1 MKSIDTRFSVAQ
13 WQALQGD
20 GTAMATILRDES
32 RPLDDAERAV
42 LADMVERL
50 AELARGDIGG
60 EVGRPEI
67 AAGHWKV
74 QSAVGRYNELVG
86 EGRQKSEAKAIVA
99 DEQNLSVRTIDN
111 YLALVRERAAVTA
124 QFERG

>member
-1 MKSIDTRFSVAQ
+1 MKSIDTTFSAAQ

-20 GTAMATILRDES
+20 ATEMAAILRDAS
-32 RPLDDAERAV
+32 RPLDDAERNV
-42 LADMVERL
+42 LADMIERL

-74 QSAVGRYNELVG
+74 RRAVDRFSELID

-99 DEQNLSVRTIDN
+99 DEQSLSIRTVDK
-111 YLALVRERAAVTA
+111 YLALHREREAVVA
-124 QFERG
+124 QFEGG